1 MNALVVEWMQK
12 AAGDLTVAER
22 ELRARKAPVY
32 DASCYHAQQCAE
44 KYLKA
49 FLVSVKHTPPR
60 IHNLVGLLNDCL
72 SYDTTFD
79 LIRLDLE
86 LLNAY
91 AVEIRYPGD
100 FATKEEARDAVR
112 AARRVQ
118 QFVRPNL

>member
-1 MNALVVEWMQK
+1 MSI
-12 AAGDLTVAER
+12 
-22 ELRARKAPVY
+22 LRY
-32 DASCYHAQQCAE
+32 DIC
-44 KYLKA
+44 
-49 FLVSVKHTPPR
+49 
-60 IHNLVGLLNDCL
+60 
-72 SYDTTFD
+72 YDTTFD

-118 QFVRPNL
+118 QFVRPKL